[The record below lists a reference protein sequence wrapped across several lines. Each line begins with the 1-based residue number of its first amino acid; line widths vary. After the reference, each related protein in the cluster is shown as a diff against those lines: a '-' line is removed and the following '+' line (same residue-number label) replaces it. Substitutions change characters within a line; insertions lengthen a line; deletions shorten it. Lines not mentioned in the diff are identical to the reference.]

1 MTFSIYGR
9 ANQAC
14 YVRDLLA
21 GCASQWYSAN
31 VEENFQKFSKMDAF
45 PPEYQGPTWLNW
57 RF

>member
-1 MTFSIYGR
+1 MAVQPGMLCQR
-9 ANQAC
+9 P
-14 YVRDLLA
+14 LA

-31 VEENFQKFSKMDAF
+31 VEENLQKFSKMDAF